1 MKIAQS
7 GAFSIM
13 GSSRR
18 GAVREEGRLS
28 LRKGEGEGED
38 SYGDNCRVLKWIC
51 QRVDGTAGAQATPIG
66 NLPTPDALDLSGLD
80 LPAGDLEQLLAVDVA
95 GWKKEA
101 DDIADYYAKFGGK
114 LPAALRQQLD
124 DLRNRLEA

>member
-28 LRKGEGEGED
+28 LRKGEGKGED
-38 SYGDNCRVLKWIC
+38 SYGDNCRALGSTPHHGPLPFPKGRGG
-51 QRVDGTAGAQATPIG
+51 RVGRVPPNA
-66 NLPTPDALDLSGLD
+66 
-80 LPAGDLEQLLAVDVA
+80 
-95 GWKKEA
+95 
-101 DDIADYYAKFGGK
+101 
-114 LPAALRQQLD
+114 
-124 DLRNRLEA
+124 